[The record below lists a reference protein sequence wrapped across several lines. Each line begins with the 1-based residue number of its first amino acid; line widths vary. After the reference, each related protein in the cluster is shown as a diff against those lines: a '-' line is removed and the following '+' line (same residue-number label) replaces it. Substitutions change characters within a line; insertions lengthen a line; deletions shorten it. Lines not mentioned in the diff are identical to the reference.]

1 MVKFYGLW
9 FSNTNVFY
17 EVCNKAFKI
26 IAILWKMNWKHKP
39 GGIKSDV
46 NKQIITSQ
54 NFIVLEN
61 QIQTFWDIREKR
73 QQ

>member
-1 MVKFYGLW
+1 
-9 FSNTNVFY
+9 
-17 EVCNKAFKI
+17 
-26 IAILWKMNWKHKP
+26 MNWKQKP

-73 QQ
+73 HSRKKKLIFSQEVLKSLGTIAWIQGDGACSHQK